1 MDEENKTELDW
12 LYLPTNAE
20 SKSLWSCLH
29 DGEIVSCQSNLI
41 NRNTLFECKI
51 SHLLDESEQD
61 LKFLLL
67 LEEVTSVRAF
77 VYFRSEEK
85 FSVPQSVSREEAS
98 RLIKEYQ
105 SRWRE
110 ESIAWKDFEK
120 NLPENPFS
128 ISDADIVSN
137 ENQTALK
144 VGGPLDVDDYYDLY
158 CTIIARGSRIK
169 ASRSDGQDF
178 NFEKLIKLGEDYWN
192 SFGKR

>member
-12 LYLPTNAE
+12 LYLPANVE
-20 SKSLWSCLH
+20 SKSLWVCLH
-29 DGEIVSCQSNLI
+29 DGEIVSCQSDLI
-41 NRNTLFECKI
+41 NRNTEFECKI
-51 SHLLDESEQD
+51 SHLLDESEKD
-61 LKFLLL
+61 LKFLLM

-77 VYFRSEEK
+77 VYFRSEEN
-85 FSVPQSVSREEAS
+85 FSVPEDVSREEAS

-144 VGGPLDVDDYYDLY
+144 IGGFLDGDDYDDLY

-178 NFEKLIKLGEDYWN
+178 SFEKLIKLGEDYWD